1 MQRRS
6 FLKFFGLLISAFN
19 LRILAQES
27 DKKILFKHGVASGD
41 PTNNRVVIWSK
52 ITTDAN
58 KKINV
63 NWQVSHTK
71 DFLNII
77 ASGSTKSFA
86 YNDFTIKVDAQI
98 PLKYNA
104 KQIYYRFIAN
114 NVISPIGKTK
124 TLPIINPDN
133 FNLAFCSCSNYPSG
147 FFNAYREMA
156 LNNDIDLVLH
166 LGDYLYE
173 YGANGYATEDAVKLN
188 RVVDP
193 VHEIISL
200 DDYRKR
206 HALYKTDKDLQ
217 LLHASKPMIA
227 VWDDHEFTNDS
238 WKNGAENHSDDEGY
252 FAVRKANAIK
262 AYYEWM
268 PIREDNSKV
277 KIWRKFEI
285 GTLFQLFMLDTRS
298 IYRDKQLEI
307 KEYFT
312 KNGFKKLLYKKDL
325 LKNRQLIGNEQFDW
339 LDNNISDKFKWTIL
353 GQQVLVSSNVLP
365 EIFSKL
371 DKNTLP
377 KYIHKY
383 LKLGGLEVPFNT
395 DAWDGYPNERD
406 KLFKILSKSQSNLIL
421 AGDTHNSWLSN
432 LYNNTE
438 FVGIEVAT
446 PSISSPNTIDTF
458 GSITK
463 DIDMA
468 FINSNKN
475 LKFTNGSGKGFVKLT
490 INSNYIDTQFIYV
503 STIKS
508 KDYKVLDNNRFRIN
522 HNKPI

>member
-1 MQRRS
+1 
-6 FLKFFGLLISAFN
+6 
-19 LRILAQES
+19 
-27 DKKILFKHGVASGD
+27 
-41 PTNNRVVIWSK
+41 
-52 ITTDAN
+52 
-58 KKINV
+58 
-63 NWQVSHTK
+63 
-71 DFLNII
+71 
-77 ASGSTKSFA
+77 
-86 YNDFTIKVDAQI
+86 
-98 PLKYNA
+98 
-104 KQIYYRFIAN
+104 
-114 NVISPIGKTK
+114 
-124 TLPIINPDN
+124 
-133 FNLAFCSCSNYPSG
+133 
-147 FFNAYREMA
+147 
-156 LNNDIDLVLH
+156 
-166 LGDYLYE
+166 
-173 YGANGYATEDAVKLN
+173 
-188 RVVDP
+188 
-193 VHEIISL
+193 
-200 DDYRKR
+200 
-206 HALYKTDKDLQ
+206 
-217 LLHASKPMIA
+217 
-227 VWDDHEFTNDS
+227 
-238 WKNGAENHSDDEGY
+238 
-252 FAVRKANAIK
+252 
-262 AYYEWM
+262 
-268 PIREDNSKV
+268 
-277 KIWRKFEI
+277 
-285 GTLFQLFMLDTRS
+285 MLDTRS